1 METSQMGVR
10 YEGFPGLNAPMA
22 EGTRFRDLLL
32 DPGYWRPRLEKLG
45 SVPKRLLIFPRPD
58 LSRPGVEVIELR
70 MRAHDGVDLRCIL
83 GRPAFPAA
91 GDVVHLRVVEEF
103 AFAEPDWTRIEE
115 GQTDLVV
122 SFPPQ
127 RRLEDR
133 VLDVLR
139 VTLAAGSA
147 EALTWERVDLSTDA
161 SCDELVLADML
172 REKGWV

>member
-1 METSQMGVR
+1 MWSAKSWRTDRPLYPPITSHATGGIDPASLLAQGLHRVR
-10 YEGFPGLNAPMA
+10 NSLAAAG
-22 EGTRFRDLLL
+22 
-32 DPGYWRPRLEKLG
+32 LG
-45 SVPKRLLIFPRPD
+45 SVLD
-58 LSRPGVEVIELR
+58 
-70 MRAHDGVDLRCIL
+70 
-83 GRPAFPAA
+83 AFA
-91 GDVVHLRVVEEF
+91 GFHRGFFEEF